1 MTIQAPQTV
10 KLVYRFDE
18 GNATMADLLG
28 GKGSNLCEM
37 ARLGL
42 PVPPGF
48 VISTQVCRDYLTK
61 NQTLPEGLE
70 EAVKD
75 NLRQLEKSIGRNFGS
90 NSNPLLVSVRSG
102 ARVSMPGMMDTIL
115 NLGINDQ
122 IVEGLASM
130 MGDPRPAY
138 DAYRRFIQIYSEVV
152 MGVDPEA
159 FERVLTDHKQKAGV
173 ALDHQLS
180 ADQLKQVVDDF
191 KKVTREA
198 AGSEPPSEPW
208 EQLMAAV
215 EAVFRSWNTPR
226 AIFYRDHNKIDHDM
240 GTAVTIM
247 AMVFGNLG
255 PSSGTGVL
263 FTRNPSTGKA
273 QVYGEFLTNAQG
285 EDVVSG
291 VRTPEPIASLRDV
304 MPECYDELMELA
316 GNLESHYSDVQDV
329 EFTIENSRL
338 FLLQTRSAKRTALS
352 AVKTAVD
359 MANEGLITQSQAL
372 LRVDAEEISHLLVP
386 QFSDDLPEE
395 VLEDRFLARGAPASP
410 GAASGTVCFD
420 ATKAAQL
427 AADGVAVILVRPE
440 TKPDDIHGI
449 TAAVGVVTSRGGV
462 TSHAAV
468 VTRGLGKPCIVGCE
482 GIQVDLEAGLFT
494 AGGRTVH
501 EGEQISMDGASGSV
515 YLGELDTVNT
525 SLEDLPEAIELLGW
539 ADQTRKLGV
548 MANADTPSDATQAL
562 IMGAEGIG
570 LCRTEHM
577 FLDPERLPSVR
588 QMLLNAEAAEVW
600 RRENNDRVFRVED
613 ESGAPQAVKDFYEA
627 LDQVRE
633 LQTADFSGILRVMG
647 ARPVI
652 IRLLDAPLHEFLP
665 PYESL
670 LTELIELRH
679 TGAPPADLEEK
690 ETFLQLVDSLRES
703 NPMLGHRGCRLG
715 LSFPAI
721 YRMQVEA
728 IITAGALLVKEG
740 LDVNPEI
747 MIPLTVDVEEMH
759 RLRQDL
765 SLVASQV
772 QERLDVKVHYKF
784 GTMIE
789 TPRAALTAG
798 EIAKESE
805 FFSFGTNDLTQMVFG
820 FSRDDAEGKFLRKYI
835 DEGIL
840 PNDPFATID
849 PYGVGVL
856 VKMAV
861 EAGRRER
868 PNLEI
873 GICGEHGGDP
883 ASVVFCHEAG
893 LDYVSCSPYRVPVA
907 RLAAAQ
913 AALTGN

>member
-18 GNATMADLLG
+18 GDASMADLLG

-48 VISTQVCRDYLTK
+48 VISTQVCRDYLSK
-61 NQTLPEGLE
+61 DQTLPEGLE
-70 EAVKD
+70 ESIRD
-75 NLRQLEKSIGRNFGS
+75 NIQLLEKSIGRNFGS
-90 NSNPLLVSVRSG
+90 TSSPLLVSVRSG

-152 MGVDPEA
+152 MDVKPEP
-159 FERVLTDHKQKAGV
+159 FETALAAHKERAGV
-173 ALDHQLS
+173 TLDHQLT
-180 ADQLKQVVDDF
+180 AEQLQEVVADF
-191 KKVTREA
+191 KQITKEA
-198 AGSEPPSEPW
+198 TGSEPPSDPW
-208 EQLMAAV
+208 VQLTAAV

-226 AIFYRDHNKIDHDM
+226 AIFYRDHNKIDHTM

-285 EDVVSG
+285 EDVVAG
-291 VRTPEPIASLRDV
+291 VRTPEPIASLNDV
-304 MPECYDELMELA
+304 MPEIYGELMELA
-316 GNLESHYSDVQDV
+316 ENLETHYADMQDV

-338 FLLQTRSAKRTALS
+338 FLLQTRNAKRTALS
-352 AVKTAVD
+352 AVRTAVD
-359 MANEGLITQSQAL
+359 MVNEGLISQSQAL

-386 QFSDDLPEE
+386 QFSEDISKDL
-395 VLEDRFLARGAPASP
+395 LDDRFLARGAPASP
-410 GAASGTVCFD
+410 GAATGTVCFD

-427 AADGVAVILVRPE
+427 AEAGVDVILVRPE

-482 GIQVDLEAGLFT
+482 AIQVDLEAGLFT
-494 AGGRTVH
+494 AGEKTVK
-501 EGEQISMDGASGSV
+501 EGEQISMDGATGSV
-515 YLGELDTVNT
+515 YAGELETVSP
-525 SLEDLPEAIELLGW
+525 SLKDLPEAIELLRW

-548 MANADTPSDATQAL
+548 MANADTPSDAAQAL
-562 IMGAEGIG
+562 AMGAEGIG

-577 FLDPERLPSVR
+577 FLDPKRLPSVR
-588 QMLLNAEAAEVW
+588 QMLLNAEAAEAW
-600 RRENNDRVFRVED
+600 RRASNDRVFRADD
-613 ESGAPQAVKDFYEA
+613 EPDASQAVKDFYVA
-627 LDQVRE
+627 LVEVRE
-633 LQTADFSGILRVMG
+633 LQTGDFNGILRVMG
-647 ARPVI
+647 DRPVI

-665 PYESL
+665 PYETL
-670 LTELIELRH
+670 LIELMELRH
-679 TGAPPADLEEK
+679 VGAPLAELEEK
-690 ETFLQLVDSLRES
+690 ETFLHLVDSLRES

-728 IITAGALLVKEG
+728 IITAGAQLVKEG

-759 RLRQDL
+759 RLREDL

-772 QERLDVKVHYKF
+772 QERHGVKVHYMF

-820 FSRDDAEGKFLRKYI
+820 FSRDDAEGKFLRWYI
-835 DEGIL
+835 DEGVL
-840 PNDPFATID
+840 PNDPFASID
-849 PYGVGVL
+849 PQGVGQL
-856 VKMAV
+856 IKMGV
-861 EAGRRER
+861 DAGRRER

-893 LDYVSCSPYRVPVA
+893 LDYVSCSPFRVPVA

-913 AALTGN
+913 AALAGS

>member
-18 GNATMADLLG
+18 GDASMADLLG

-42 PVPPGF
+42 PIPPGF
-48 VISTQVCRDYLTK
+48 VISTPVCRNFLTK

-70 EAVKD
+70 ESIKD
-75 NLRQLEKSIGRNFGS
+75 HIQQLEKSIGRNFGS
-90 NSNPLLVSVRSG
+90 TSSPLLVSVRSG
-102 ARVSMPGMMDTIL
+102 ARISMPGMMDTIL
-115 NLGINDQ
+115 NLGINDR
-122 IVEGLASM
+122 IVEALASM

-152 MGVDPEA
+152 MDVDPES
-159 FERVLTDHKQKAGV
+159 FETVLATHKEKAGV
-173 ALDHQLS
+173 TLDHQLT
-180 ADQLKQVVDDF
+180 AEQLKAVAADF
-191 KKVTREA
+191 KKVTKDA
-198 AGSEPPSEPW
+198 TGSEPPSDPW

-226 AIFYRDHNKIDHDM
+226 AIFYRDLNKIDHNM

-247 AMVFGNLG
+247 AMVFGNMG
-255 PSSGTGVL
+255 PTSGTGVL

-285 EDVVSG
+285 EDVVAG
-291 VRTPEPIASLRDV
+291 VRTPEPIASLQDV
-304 MPECYDELMELA
+304 MPEVYGQLMDLA
-316 GNLESHYSDVQDV
+316 KDLETHYSDMQDV
-329 EFTIENSRL
+329 EFTIENACL
-338 FLLQTRSAKRTALS
+338 FLLQTRNAKRTALS
-352 AVKTAVD
+352 AVRTAVD
-359 MANEGLITQSQAL
+359 MANEGLISQSQAL

-386 QFSDDLPEE
+386 QFSDDLSSE
-395 VLEDRFLARGAPASP
+395 VLEDDFLARGAPASP

-427 AADGVAVILVRPE
+427 AAAGEAVILVRPE

-449 TAAVGVVTSRGGV
+449 TAAVGIVTSRGGV

-482 GIQVDLEAGLFT
+482 GIQVDLEAGSFT
-494 AGGRTVH
+494 ANDKTVH

-515 YLGELDTVNT
+515 YLGELETVSP
-525 SLEDLPEAIELLGW
+525 SLEDLPEANELLRW
-539 ADQTRKLGV
+539 ADRTRRLGV
-548 MANADTPSDATQAL
+548 MANADTPSDAKQAL

-588 QMLLNAEAAEVW
+588 QMLLNAEAAEAW
-600 RRENNDRVFRVED
+600 RQENNDRPFRLENETD
-613 ESGAPQAVKDFYEA
+613 APQPVKDFYEA
-627 LDQVRE
+627 LGQVKE
-633 LQTADFSGILRVMG
+633 LQTGDFSGILRVMG
-647 ARPVI
+647 ARAVI

-670 LTELIELRH
+670 LAELMELRH
-679 TGAPPADLEEK
+679 VGAPPADLEEK
-690 ETFLQLVDSLRES
+690 ENFLQLVDSLRES

-747 MIPLTVDVEEMH
+747 MVPLTVDVEEMH
-759 RLRQDL
+759 RLREDL

-772 QERLDVKVHYKF
+772 QERHGVKVHYMF

-820 FSRDDAEGKFLRKYI
+820 FSRDDAEGKFLRSYI
-835 DEGIL
+835 DTGVL
-840 PNDPFATID
+840 PNDPFASID
-849 PYGVGVL
+849 PQGVGAL
-856 VKMAV
+856 VKTGV
-861 EAGRRER
+861 EAGRRVR

-893 LDYVSCSPYRVPVA
+893 LDYVSCSPFRVPVA

-913 AALTGN
+913 AALAGG

>member
-1 MTIQAPQTV
+1 MTIQAPQSV

-18 GNATMADLLG
+18 GNASMADLLG

-61 NQTLPEGLE
+61 DLTLPDGLE
-70 EAVKD
+70 ESIKD
-75 NLRQLEKSIGRNFGS
+75 NMRHLEKSISRNFGS
-90 NSNPLLVSVRSG
+90 TSSPLLVSVRSG
-102 ARVSMPGMMDTIL
+102 ARISMPGMMDTIL

-122 IVEGLASM
+122 IVEGLATM

-138 DAYRRFIQIYSEVV
+138 DAYRRFLQVYSEVV
-152 MGVDPEA
+152 MDVSAEA
-159 FERVLTDHKQKAGV
+159 FESVLAGHKQRAGV
-173 ALDHQLS
+173 AQDHQLT
-180 ADQLKQVVDDF
+180 AEQLQEVVADF
-191 KKVTREA
+191 KKVA
-198 AGSEPPSEPW
+198 KDSAGSEPPSDPW

-226 AIFYRDHNKIDHDM
+226 AIIYRDHNKIDHEM

-247 AMVFGNLG
+247 SMVFGNLG

-273 QVYGEFLTNAQG
+273 EVYGEFLINAQG
-285 EDVVSG
+285 EDVVAG
-291 VRTPEPIASLRDV
+291 VRTPEPIDSLRDA
-304 MPECYDELMELA
+304 MPDSYGQLMDLA
-316 GNLESHYSDVQDV
+316 KDLETHYTDVQDV

-338 FLLQTRSAKRTALS
+338 FLLQTRNAKRTALA

-359 MANEGLITQSQAL
+359 MANEGLISQSQAL
-372 LRVDAEEISHLLVP
+372 GRVDAEEISHLLVP
-386 QFSDDLPEE
+386 QFPDDLSED
-395 VLEDRFLARGAPASP
+395 VLADRFLARGAPASP
-410 GAASGTVCFD
+410 GAASGIVCFD
-420 ATKAAQL
+420 AAKAADL
-427 AADGVAVILVRPE
+427 AAAGEAVILVRPE
-440 TKPDDIHGI
+440 TKPDDIQGI
-449 TAAVGVVTSRGGV
+449 IAAVGIVTSRGGV

-494 AGGRTVH
+494 ADGKTVH
-501 EGEQISMDGASGSV
+501 EGERISMDGTLGSV
-515 YLGELDTVNT
+515 YLGELDTVNP
-525 SLEDLPEAIELLGW
+525 SLDDLPEAKELLRW
-539 ADQTRKLGV
+539 ADETRKLGV
-548 MANADTPSDATQAL
+548 MANADTPSDAAQAL
-562 IMGAEGIG
+562 TMGAEGIG

-577 FLDPERLPSVR
+577 FLDPERLPYVR
-588 QMLLNAEAAEVW
+588 QMLLNAEAAEAW
-600 RRENNDRVFRVED
+600 RKKNNDRVFREEHEQD
-613 ESGAPQAVKDFYEA
+613 ALQAVKDFYQA
-627 LDQVRE
+627 LHQVLE
-633 LQTADFSGILRVMG
+633 FQTEDFGGILRVMG

-665 PYESL
+665 PYETL
-670 LTELIELRH
+670 LTELMELRH
-679 TGAPPADLEEK
+679 VGAPLADLEEK
-690 ETFLQLVDSLRES
+690 EAFLQQVDSLRES

-715 LSFPAI
+715 LSFPSI

-728 IITAGALLVKEG
+728 IITAAALLVKEG

-747 MIPLTVDVEEMH
+747 MIPLTVDVEEMR

-765 SLVASQV
+765 TLTAAQV
-772 QERLDVKVHYKF
+772 QERLGTKVHYKF

-798 EIAKESE
+798 EIAKESD
-805 FFSFGTNDLTQMVFG
+805 FFSFGTNDLTQMTFG
-820 FSRDDAEGKFLRKYI
+820 FSRDDAEGKFLRSYI
-835 DEGIL
+835 DQGVL
-840 PNDPFATID
+840 PNDPFASID
-849 PYGVGVL
+849 INGVGAL
-856 VKMAV
+856 VKMGV
-861 EAGRRER
+861 DAGRRQN

-883 ASVVFCHEAG
+883 ASVAFCHEAG
-893 LDYVSCSPYRVPVA
+893 LDYVSCSPFRVPVA

-913 AALTGN
+913 AALAGN